1 MIDTSIIAFQ
11 NGFAYIRKHP
21 QLLLTIGLIVFIPLA
36 FMFSGQQFLNA
47 ARLNQ
52 ETLERERIGMLHDAV
67 SVLATTLAFDPV
79 HIETQLR
86 VLASQ
91 NHDLVALRLVHG
103 EGDVLRII
111 AALENEK
118 EETVAETALYQ
129 TANIQPGTSII
140 TPAVRD
146 GGRYWQGVR
155 RIKSDVGEYYLF
167 TETSLAHIDAIFAE
181 RIREA
186 YYWLFGILTIVILLV
201 LRHVRLIDYAY
212 LYRET
217 KHANEMKDLFTNMI
231 AHELRAP
238 LTAMRGYASM
248 IMEKMDISHEVKLSA
263 TRIEQSAS
271 RLSLIVTDLLDVA
284 RIQSGKLSM
293 RSERVNITEVINSV
307 IDAMRIVAQEK
318 HITIES
324 DTRVAPTYIQG
335 DEKRLYQA
343 FINLVSNAVKYT
355 KAGAIT
361 VSLEERTD
369 RVEVRVKDTGVG
381 MSAEHQKQLFAPFF
395 RIENT
400 ETEGTVGTGLGMW
413 ITKQLVELMNGSI
426 AVESIKGVGTHVVV
440 TLPKS

>member
-21 QLLLTIGLIVFIPLA
+21 QLLLTIGLIVLIPLA

-67 SVLATTLAFDPV
+67 AILAKTLAFDPAR
-79 HIETQLR
+79 IEPELR
-86 VLASQ
+86 VLGAQ
-91 NHDLVALRLVHG
+91 NQDLIALRIVHDDG
-103 EGDVLRII
+103 EALRII
-111 AALENEK
+111 AALENET
-118 EETVAETALYQ
+118 EDAVSETALYQ

-140 TPAVRD
+140 TPTARD
-146 GGRYWQGVR
+146 GSRYWQGVR
-155 RIKSDVGEYYLF
+155 RIESDLGAYYLF

-186 YYWLFGILTIVILLV
+186 YYWLFGILGIVILLV
-201 LRHVRLIDYAY
+201 VRHVRLIDYAY

-217 KHANEMKDLFTNMI
+217 KRANEMKDLFTNMI

-248 IMEKMDISHEVKLSA
+248 IMEKADVSSEIKLSA
-263 TRIEQSAS
+263 TRIEQSAG

-284 RIQSGKLSM
+284 RIQSGKLAM
-293 RSERVNITEVINSV
+293 RAERVNVTEVIVSV
-307 IDAMRIVAQEK
+307 VDAMRIVAEEK
-318 HITIES
+318 HINIET
-324 DTRVAPTYIQG
+324 DKDAAPAYIQG

-343 FINLVSNAVKYT
+343 FTNLVSNAIKYT
-355 KAGAIT
+355 KAGSI
-361 VSLEERTD
+361 VISLEERID
-369 RVEVRVKDTGVG
+369 RIEVRVKDTGVG

-400 ETEGTVGTGLGMW
+400 DTEGTVGTGLGMW
-413 ITKQLVELMNGSI
+413 ITKQLVELMKGSI

>member
-21 QLLLTIGLIVFIPLA
+21 QLLLTIGLIVLIPLA

-52 ETLERERIGMLHDAV
+52 ETLERERIGMLHDVV
-67 SVLATTLAFDPV
+67 SLLSTNFAFDSSR
-79 HIETQLR
+79 IETEFK
-86 VLASQ
+86 VLGEQ
-91 NHDLVALRLVHG
+91 NQDLVALRLIKDD
-103 EGDVLRII
+103 GDGLRII
-111 AALENEK
+111 AALES
-118 EETVAETALYQ
+118 ETEDAVSETALYQ

-140 TPAVRD
+140 TPLAR
-146 GGRYWQGVR
+146 GGSRYWQGVR
-155 RIKSDVGEYYLF
+155 RIESDLGEYYLF

-186 YYWLFGILTIVILLV
+186 YYWLFGILSIVILLV
-201 LRHVRLIDYAY
+201 VRHVRLIDYAY

-217 KHANEMKDLFTNMI
+217 KRANEMKDLFTNMI

-248 IMEKMDISHEVKLSA
+248 IVEKTDASSEIQLSA

-293 RSERVNITEVINSV
+293 RSERVNITNVIISV
-307 IDAMRIVAQEK
+307 VDALHIVANEK
-318 HITIES
+318 HITIKTETNAS
-324 DTRVAPTYIQG
+324 PTYIQA

-343 FINLVSNAVKYT
+343 FTNLVSNAIKYT
-355 KAGAIT
+355 KAGSIT
-361 VSLEERTD
+361 VSLEERSD
-369 RVEVRVKDTGVG
+369 RIEVRVKDTGVG

-413 ITKQLVELMNGSI
+413 ITKQLVELMKGSI

>member
-1 MIDTSIIAFQ
+1 M
-11 NGFAYIRKHP
+11 
-21 QLLLTIGLIVFIPLA
+21 
-36 FMFSGQQFLNA
+36 
-47 ARLNQ
+47 
-52 ETLERERIGMLHDAV
+52 
-67 SVLATTLAFDPV
+67 
-79 HIETQLR
+79 
-86 VLASQ
+86 
-91 NHDLVALRLVHG
+91 
-103 EGDVLRII
+103 
-111 AALENEK
+111 
-118 EETVAETALYQ
+118 
-129 TANIQPGTSII
+129 
-140 TPAVRD
+140 
-146 GGRYWQGVR
+146 
-155 RIKSDVGEYYLF
+155 
-167 TETSLAHIDAIFAE
+167 
-181 RIREA
+181 
-186 YYWLFGILTIVILLV
+186 
-201 LRHVRLIDYAY
+201 
-212 LYRET
+212 T